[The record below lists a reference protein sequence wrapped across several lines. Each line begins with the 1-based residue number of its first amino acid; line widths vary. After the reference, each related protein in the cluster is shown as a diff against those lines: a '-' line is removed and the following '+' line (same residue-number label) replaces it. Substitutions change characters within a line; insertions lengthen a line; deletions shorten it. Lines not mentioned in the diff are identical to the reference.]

1 MWTSWRRRLQPLAA
15 PCSPLHTL
23 THPYTRCTPLQVE
36 MDGKAV
42 QLQVWDT
49 AGQDI
54 HPLTPPYTPLHPL
67 TAPLQ
72 VWDTAGQERF
82 RALTTSYYRGAHGV
96 IFVYDTTDQAPL
108 DLLTYSL

>member
-1 MWTSWRRRLQPLAA
+1 
-15 PCSPLHTL
+15 
-23 THPYTRCTPLQVE
+23 

-49 AGQDI
+49 AGQE
-54 HPLTPPYTPLHPL
+54 HTPLYTPLHPL

>member
-1 MWTSWRRRLQPLAA
+1 MGHRR
-15 PCSPLHTL
+15 TG
-23 THPYTRCTPLQVE
+23 TYTPYT
-36 MDGKAV
+36 
-42 QLQVWDT
+42 
-49 AGQDI
+49 
-54 HPLTPPYTPLHPL
+54 PYTPLHPL

-96 IFVYDTTDQAPL
+96 IVVYDTTDQAPL

>member
-1 MWTSWRRRLQPLAA
+1 
-15 PCSPLHTL
+15 
-23 THPYTRCTPLQVE
+23 

-49 AGQDI
+49 AGQE
-54 HPLTPPYTPLHPL
+54 HTPLYTPLHPL
-67 TAPLQ
+67 TTPLQ

-96 IFVYDTTDQAPL
+96 IVVYDTTDQAPL

>member
-1 MWTSWRRRLQPLAA
+1 MWTSWRRRLQSLAA

-23 THPYTRCTPLQVE
+23 TPPYTRCTPLQVE

-49 AGQDI
+49 AGQ
-54 HPLTPPYTPLHPL
+54 
-67 TAPLQ
+67 
-72 VWDTAGQERF
+72 ERF

-96 IFVYDTTDQAPL
+96 IVVYDTTDQAPL